1 MGGPD
6 VLEHDVPATA
16 ALSDLNLGA
25 TGAPRY
31 PPHEHHKPRL
41 PTPGVCH
48 PRLPQAP
55 DQHRYP
61 RDPTTSLKWHESGPG
76 LTSTGLVP
84 CGGDGWEAV
93 EECSGVGGDGGV
105 GGELVALDRDDR

>member
-41 PTPGVCH
+41 PTPGCVTH
-48 PRLPQAP
+48 DYRRP
-55 DQHRYP
+55 
-61 RDPTTSLKWHESGPG
+61 
-76 LTSTGLVP
+76 LTSTDTRAIRPHPSSGTSRVYSLFRL
-84 CGGDGWEAV
+84 DGVSEEA
-93 EECSGVGGDGGV
+93 GFRH
-105 GGELVALDRDDR
+105 LA

>member
-31 PPHEHHKPRL
+31 PPHDLSLVFRL
-41 PTPGVCH
+41 VREWYVRDGLEDDLAVGVD
-48 PRLPQAP
+48 R
-55 DQHRYP
+55 
-61 RDPTTSLKWHESGPG
+61 
-76 LTSTGLVP
+76 
-84 CGGDGWEAV
+84 GWEGLGRAV
-93 EECSGVGGDGGV
+93 
-105 GGELVALDRDDR
+105 DRDGRGAQGA